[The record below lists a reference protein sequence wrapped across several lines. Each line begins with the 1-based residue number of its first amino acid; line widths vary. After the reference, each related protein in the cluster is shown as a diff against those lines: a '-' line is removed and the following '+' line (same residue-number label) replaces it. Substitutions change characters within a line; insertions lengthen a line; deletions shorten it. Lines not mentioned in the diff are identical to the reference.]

1 MLDSSEV
8 AHSSSEASEGGN
20 WWSRPCGVRELLWIA
35 LPLIASTASWS
46 MTSFVDRLFLF
57 WYSPEAMAAALP
69 AGMLHFTLLCFPI
82 GLASYLNTF
91 VAQYDGANRPEQI
104 GAVIRKGVIAGSFLI
119 PAYFLTIPLATWAF
133 QMVGHSAEVQLLE
146 VRYFQ
151 ILTFGAGASVVS
163 AAMSTFFTGRG
174 KTMTSMFVEVGS
186 CVLNVALDALFI
198 FGLCGEWLE
207 GITGAAIATMLS
219 QWFKVIAYAILLWR
233 PAIGGEFGFLD
244 PSRDEPHLLRRIFQY
259 GSASGFQVLLEIGTF
274 TGFTF
279 LMGRMGLTAM
289 TASTLAVDVNSLT
302 FVPLIGLGIGIST
315 LVGREIGHGQPQRAA
330 VATWSGLMVAMV
342 YAGGMGFTYFMAPDF
357 FLSAHAMGMEPSK
370 FEEIRVLT
378 IILLRFVAFFC
389 VFDAM
394 NLVAV
399 SALKGAG
406 DVRFILVVGAI
417 CSSLLLALAVTFLW
431 LDRID
436 VEGLWYALTGWVIL
450 LTIAHWSRFFTGQWR
465 SKTVMETATEA
476 T

>member
-1 MLDSSEV
+1 MLDSSETV
-8 AHSSSEASEGGN
+8 HSSPALPEGES
-20 WWSRPCGVRELLWIA
+20 WWSRPCGIRELLLIA

-46 MTSFVDRLFLF
+46 MTNFVDRMFLF

-91 VAQYDGANRPEQI
+91 VAQYDGANRPQQI
-104 GAVIRKGVIAGSFLI
+104 GAVIRKGVIIGSVLI

-133 QMVGHSAEVQLLE
+133 QMVGHSVEVQRLE

-151 ILTFGAGASVVS
+151 ILSMGAGASVVA

-174 KTMTSMFVEVGS
+174 KTTTSMFVEIGS
-186 CVLNVALDALFI
+186 CVLNVVLDGLLI

-219 QWFKVIAYAILLWR
+219 QWFKVVAYAILLWR
-233 PAIGGEFGFLD
+233 PAVSGEFGFLD
-244 PSRDEPHLLRRIFQY
+244 PANDEPGLLGRIFKY
-259 GSASGFQVLLEIGTF
+259 GSASGFQVLLEVGTF

-289 TASTLAVDVNSLT
+289 TASTLAIDVNALT

-315 LVGREIGHGQPQRAA
+315 LVGREIGHGQPERAA
-330 VATWSGLMVAMV
+330 VATWSGLMVALG
-342 YAGGMGFTYFMAPDF
+342 YAGGMGMTYFLAPDF
-357 FLSAHAMGMEPSK
+357 FLTAHAMGMEPTK

-378 IILLRFVAFFC
+378 IVLLRFVAFFC

-406 DVRFILVVGAI
+406 DVRFILAVGAI
-417 CSSLLLALAVTFLW
+417 FSSVLLLLGIACIWFDQIHVQ
-431 LDRID
+431 
-436 VEGLWYALTGWVIL
+436 GLWVAMTGWVIL
-450 LTIAHWSRFFTGQWR
+450 LSITHWIRFFTGQWR
-465 SKTVMETATEA
+465 SKTVIEA
-476 T
+476 S